1 MLNNKKT
8 SGTFLARIGVIAGLY
23 IVATMSLPFLSYGS
37 IQLRISEALTILPL
51 FFPEAVVGLFIG
63 CLISNILGNGI
74 LDIVFGSLA
83 TLIAGILTCIVG
95 KTVKNTTLK
104 FLLGAFPPVI
114 INAIVVPFTYLVIT
128 ELEALYWFNFL
139 TVFIGQFLAVYVLG
153 ALLYSLIKK
162 YFK

>member
-8 SGTFLARIGVIAGLY
+8 SGTSLARIGVIAGLY

-83 TLIAGILTCIVG
+83 TLIAGILTCIV
-95 KTVKNTTLK
+95 VKR
-104 FLLGAFPPVI
+104 
-114 INAIVVPFTYLVIT
+114 
-128 ELEALYWFNFL
+128 
-139 TVFIGQFLAVYVLG
+139 
-153 ALLYSLIKK
+153 
-162 YFK
+162 

>member
-1 MLNNKKT
+1 
-8 SGTFLARIGVIAGLY
+8 
-23 IVATMSLPFLSYGS
+23 MSLPFLSYGS

-83 TLIAGILTCIVG
+83 TLIAGILTYIVG

-114 INAIVVPFTYLVIT
+114 INAIVVPFTYLLIT

>member
-1 MLNNKKT
+1 MLNSKKT
-8 SGTFLARIGVIAGLY
+8 SGTSLARIGVIAGLY
-23 IVATMSLPFLSYGS
+23 IVTTMSLPFLSYGS
-37 IQLRISEALTILPL
+37 IQLRISEALTVLPL

-83 TLIAGILTCIVG
+83 TLIAGVLTYIVG

-114 INAIVVPFTYLVIT
+114 INAIVVPFTYLVVT

>member
-8 SGTFLARIGVIAGLY
+8 SGTSLARIGVIAGLY
-23 IVATMSLPFLSYGS
+23 IVATMRLPFLSYGS
-37 IQLRISEALTILPL
+37 IQLRISEALTILPV